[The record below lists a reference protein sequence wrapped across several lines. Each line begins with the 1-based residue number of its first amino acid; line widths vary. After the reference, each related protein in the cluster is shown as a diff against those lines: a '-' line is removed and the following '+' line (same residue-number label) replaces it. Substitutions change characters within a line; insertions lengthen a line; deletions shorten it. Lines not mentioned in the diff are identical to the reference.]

1 MMKQT
6 TKYALLAASAFA
18 AAASAQA
25 QYVNGDLL
33 IGFTGGTSDF
43 IYDLGQASSLTL
55 NQTWNIGPNRGLQF
69 GVVGSQQTG
78 RHIYATLFDSVNEN
92 SYDPTGLWPNARAD
106 ITTIAQGLTL
116 GQSRTTD
123 PADTTGW
130 TFQTA
135 QPPGTAG
142 NTFQND
148 FFNPNVFASS
158 TAYLYDNLNTGTV
171 TPDSFFS
178 YDSASGQLAF
188 GATAVPEPSTLSL
201 LGGFGLLALA
211 LRRQRINA

>member
-1 MMKQT
+1 MKKT

-18 AAASAQA
+18 AAAAAQA

-55 NQTWNIGPNRGLQF
+55 NQTWNLGANRGLQF

-78 RHIYATLFDSVNEN
+78 RIIYATSSDSVNEN

-106 ITTIAQGLTL
+106 ITTIAQGLTF

-130 TFQTA
+130 TFETA
-135 QPPGTAG
+135 QPPGTPG

-148 FFNPNVFASS
+148 FLNPNVSVSS
-158 TAYLYDNLNTGTV
+158 VAYLYDNLNTGTV

-178 YDSASGQLAF
+178 YDSASGQLAY
-188 GATAVPEPSTLSL
+188 GAIAVPEPATLSL

-211 LRRQRINA
+211 LRRQRIKA

>member
-1 MMKQT
+1 MKKT

-43 IYDLGQASSLTL
+43 IYDLGQASSLSVS
-55 NQTWNIGPNRGLQF
+55 QTWNVGANLGLQF

-78 RHIYATLFDSVNEN
+78 RHIYATSFDSVNEN

-116 GQSRTTD
+116 GQSRNTD

-148 FFNPNVFASS
+148 FFNPNVSASS

-171 TPDSFFS
+171 TPDGSFS
-178 YDSASGQLAF
+178 YDSASGLLAYS
-188 GATAVPEPSTLSL
+188 AVPEPSTLSL

-211 LRRQRINA
+211 LRRQRMKA